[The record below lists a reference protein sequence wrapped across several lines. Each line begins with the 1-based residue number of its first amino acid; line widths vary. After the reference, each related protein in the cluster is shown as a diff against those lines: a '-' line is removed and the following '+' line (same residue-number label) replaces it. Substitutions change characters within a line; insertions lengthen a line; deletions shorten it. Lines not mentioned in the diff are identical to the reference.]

1 MRTTDTLRRRLTLI
15 GSALALSLAAC
26 GGGEGTPEQSLKA
39 GYEALGAG
47 DGAKA
52 LPLLERAA
60 AGLAASPSDPRWKE
74 IQVALVEAQAHVNAE
89 AARDRFLTLAR
100 ANRTAF
106 ESRDFA
112 SVGNKLFAKDPS
124 ISLDVVNA
132 GLKEFGY
139 ESDARLHGLIEDIK
153 QRAASS
159 GDSALSSK
167 LAGLGYLG
175 G

>member
-1 MRTTDTLRRRLTLI
+1 MRTTTALRRRLALL
-15 GSALALSLAAC
+15 GSALALTLAAC
-26 GGGEGTPEQSLKA
+26 GGGEITPEQSLKA

-60 AGLAASPSDPRWKE
+60 AALAASPTDPRWKE
-74 IQVALVEAQAHVNAE
+74 IQVALVEAQSHVNAE
-89 AARDRFLTLAR
+89 AAKDRFLTIAR
-100 ANRTAF
+100 ANRTQF

-112 SVGNKLFAKDPS
+112 SVGNKLFAADPS

-132 GLKEFGY
+132 GLTEFGH
-139 ESDARLHGLIEDIK
+139 EDDPRLHGLIEDIK

-159 GDSALSSK
+159 GDSALTSK
-167 LAGLGYLG
+167 LAGLGYL
-175 G
+175 

>member
-1 MRTTDTLRRRLTLI
+1 MRTTNNLRRRLTVL
-15 GSALALSLAAC
+15 GSALALSLVAC

-60 AGLAASPSDPRWKE
+60 ATLAASPSDPQWKE
-74 IQVALVEAQAHVNAE
+74 IQVALVEAQAHVDAE
-89 AARDRFLTLAR
+89 AAKDRFLALAR
-100 ANRTAF
+100 ANQSAF
-106 ESRDFA
+106 EPRDFA
-112 SVGNKLFAKDPS
+112 SVGNKLFARSPS
-124 ISLDVVNA
+124 LSLDVVNA
-132 GLKEFGY
+132 GLKDFGY
-139 ESDARLHGLIEDIK
+139 ADNAQLLGLIEDIK
-153 QRAASS
+153 VRATE
-159 GDSALSSK
+159 DPKLKSK